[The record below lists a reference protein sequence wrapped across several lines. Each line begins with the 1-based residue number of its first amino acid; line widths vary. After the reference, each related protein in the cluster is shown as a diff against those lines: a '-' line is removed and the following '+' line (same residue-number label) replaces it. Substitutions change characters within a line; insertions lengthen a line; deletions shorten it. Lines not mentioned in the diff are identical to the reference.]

1 MPVVNMVSVTVGGS
15 KSHGVHTAF
24 IQTQEALERLGV
36 EVRVN
41 TPDKVDI
48 VHHQTMGVGSFF
60 KLLRGRERAVV
71 TAHVVPD
78 LLVGSF
84 AFAPLWL
91 PIGAFYMRSFYNL
104 ADEVLAVS
112 PEIAVGLKRMGVKV
126 PVRVVPN
133 AVDVERFQ
141 PQPGWREKMRE
152 RAGVAPDAFTAISVG
167 QIQPR
172 KGVQAFIDTARAM
185 PDVEFI
191 WIGGMPFRRLTEH
204 YHRMLS
210 AVANAPANCHFIG
223 EVPYDEMPQWFAA
236 ADCLLFPS
244 FQEGHPFAVLE
255 AAAAGLPMILRDI
268 PIYELFDDAYIRGSE
283 RTFAE
288 KIRLLR
294 DDEAVRADYAR
305 RSSELAQ
312 GFGTTRLAQELLVA
326 YQDVLARSEADRAR
340 SARRLAPMLESA
352 FGNGRSTRR

>member
-1 MPVVNMVSVTVGGS
+1 MPVVNMVSITVGGS

-24 IQTQEALERLGV
+24 VQTQHALEQLGV
-36 EVRVN
+36 DVRVN
-41 TPDKVDI
+41 STDRVDV

-71 TAHVVPD
+71 TAHVVPE
-78 LLVGSF
+78 LLLGSF
-84 AFAPLWL
+84 TLAPLWL
-91 PIGAFYMRSFYNL
+91 PIGTFYMRSFYNL

-112 PEIAVGLKRMGVKV
+112 PEVAAGLKGMGVRV

-133 AVDVERFQ
+133 AVDVDRFQ
-141 PQPGWREKMRE
+141 PQPGWREEMRA
-152 RAGVAPDAFTAISVG
+152 RAGVDPDAFTAICVG

-172 KGVQAFIDTARAM
+172 KGIEAFIETARAM
-185 PDVEFI
+185 PDVQFI
-191 WIGGMPFRRLTEH
+191 WIGGMPFRRLTDH
-204 YHRMLS
+204 YRHMLH

-223 EVPYDEMPQWFAA
+223 EVPYDEMPRWFAA
-236 ADCLLFPS
+236 ADCLFFPS

-268 PIYELFDDAYIRGSE
+268 PIYELFDDAYIPASE

-288 KIRLLR
+288 QIARLR
-294 DDEAVRADYAR
+294 DDESYRAEYAR
-305 RSSELAQ
+305 RSAELSH
-312 GFGTTRLAQELLVA
+312 GFGTARLAEQLVVV

-340 SARRLAPMLESA
+340 AGRRLAPMLESA
-352 FGNGRSTRR
+352 FGNSRGSRR